1 LLSANYSDSL
11 PGLELFSFTPPMN
24 TKQLTLLALL
34 LGTTSSI
41 SRAQAYSAQAVDPSS
56 LFALFHCKDNAQPG
70 VTICRAVLPASLDTK
85 RSKAGDHVFIKMALT
100 VGPGEQ
106 PIAMLDA
113 AIIDVQPAARGR
125 RSLLRLRINS
135 AIGKDRHEL
144 PVQVNV
150 IALAS
155 QSAVTERWD
164 VPVIIVD
171 GFPRTPEDEQRLPGE
186 RKFSED
192 QRHTSP
198 LDTIPN
204 GPVLH
209 TIVCD
214 KKVKKAAGTTCMD
227 LLDAH
232 GVYGYKGVILEP
244 RDDASSAD
252 SVLSSEKNIRLP
264 AGTVM
269 VLEVKNIHAPRKS

>member
-1 LLSANYSDSL
+1 MRASAACGTQSVQVSRIVVSISPN
-11 PGLELFSFTPPMN
+11 SFT
-24 TKQLTLLALL
+24 
-34 LGTTSSI
+34 
-41 SRAQAYSAQAVDPSS
+41 
-56 LFALFHCKDNAQPG
+56 C
-70 VTICRAVLPASLDTK
+70 
-85 RSKAGDHVFIKMALT
+85 
-100 VGPGEQ
+100 
-106 PIAMLDA
+106 
-113 AIIDVQPAARGR
+113 
-125 RSLLRLRINS
+125 
-135 AIGKDRHEL
+135 KDRHEL
-144 PVQVNV
+144 PVQVDV

-155 QSAVTERWD
+155 QLAVTEQWD

-171 GFPRTPEDEQRLPGE
+171 RFPRTPEDEQRLPGE

-192 QRHTSP
+192 QPHTSP
-198 LDTIPN
+198 LDGIPN

-214 KKVKKAAGTTCMD
+214 KKVKKAAGNTCID

-232 GVYGYKGVILEP
+232 GVYGYKGVMLEP